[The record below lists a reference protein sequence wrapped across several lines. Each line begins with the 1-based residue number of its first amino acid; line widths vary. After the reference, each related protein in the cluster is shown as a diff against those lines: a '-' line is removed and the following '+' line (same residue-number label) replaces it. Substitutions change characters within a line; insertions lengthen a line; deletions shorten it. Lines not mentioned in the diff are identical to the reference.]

1 MSTNK
6 KLYTAMTLP
15 KAIVR
20 VLFFMLIAPM
30 VYHESGVITTMLLGL
45 LSIELAIKGDWMDNL
60 HSISMTTAGKL
71 ADLYEFQNDFI
82 EKRNKNKCNK

>member
-1 MSTNK
+1 
-6 KLYTAMTLP
+6 MTLP